1 MVKMD
6 VDLDSLDL
14 KILEEIRSNG
24 RLPASHFARELGISE
39 TYACKRLQRL
49 LDRKITRIT
58 AFANPLALGYRVV
71 ALTGIQVSPAK
82 LRSVSDRL
90 RAIPNVKLVTIAAG
104 WQDIIIWSM
113 FANASNLSTFL
124 ARELG
129 SIPGIQSAETM
140 MVIEWRVCLSPPH
153 SDNWRILSFSDALS
167 SHLEPWR
174 DRQEPKAPLAQ
185 QRDEDSG
192 LSIDQL
198 DLRILGEIEK
208 DGRQPV
214 SHLAKKLG
222 ISWANASA
230 RLQRLLDKQIT
241 RVVAF
246 ASPLHLGYR
255 TFGMIGIKVSP
266 GDIDTV
272 MDQVQTLPNVW
283 SVVRVTGRYDVI
295 VETMFPGP
303 IGLSDFLAEELG
315 PIAGI
320 QSMET
325 MVALDY
331 RKMSFGDLAYSH
343 LQGAEQ
349 RT

>member
-71 ALTGIQVSPAK
+71 ALTGVQVSPAK
-82 LRSVSDRL
+82 LRTVGDRL

-113 FANASNLSTFL
+113 FANASDLSIFL

-153 SDNWRILSFSDALS
+153 SHNWRILSFSDALS

-185 QRDEDSG
+185 QRDQDSG

-198 DLRILGEIEK
+198 DLMILEEMEK

-272 MDQVQTLPNVW
+272 MDKVQALPNVW
-283 SVVRVTGRYDVI
+283 SVVRVAGRYDVI

-303 IGLSDFLAEELG
+303 IGLSDFLAGELG
-315 PIAGI
+315 PIAGVL
-320 QSMET
+320 SMET

-331 RKMSFGDLAYSH
+331 RKMSFGYLASSH
-343 LQGAEQ
+343 LQRIEQ
-349 RT
+349 

>member
-1 MVKMD
+1 MD

-14 KILEEIRSNG
+14 KILEEMRSNG

-71 ALTGIQVSPAK
+71 ALTGVQVSPSK
-82 LRSVSDRL
+82 LRTVGDRL

-113 FANASNLSTFL
+113 FGNASELSTFL

-129 SIPGIQSAETM
+129 NIPGIQSAETM
-140 MVIEWRVCLSPPH
+140 MVMKWRVCLSPPH
-153 SDNWRILSFSDALS
+153 SHNWRTLSFSDAPS
-167 SHLEPWR
+167 SDLEPWR
-174 DRQEPKAPLAQ
+174 NRQELKAPLAQ
-185 QRDEDSG
+185 QRDQDSG
-192 LSIDQL
+192 LGIDRL
-198 DLRILGEIEK
+198 DLMILQEIEQ
-208 DGRQPV
+208 DGRQTV
-214 SHLAKKLG
+214 SHLAKKLS

-230 RLQRLLDKQIT
+230 RLQRLLDKQVT
-241 RVVAF
+241 RVVAYT
-246 ASPLHLGYR
+246 SPLHLGYR

-266 GDIDTV
+266 KNIDAV
-272 MDQVQTLPNVW
+272 MDKVQALPNVW
-283 SVVRVTGRYDVI
+283 SVVQMVGRYDVI

-303 IGLSDFLAEELG
+303 IGLSDFLAGELG
-315 PIAGI
+315 PIAGVL
-320 QSMET
+320 SMET

-331 RKMSFGDLAYSH
+331 RKMSFGYLASSH
-343 LQGAEQ
+343 LQRIEQ
-349 RT
+349 